1 MFSNRQVLFLSSL
14 ACVFLAAGC
23 SSSSSSRAGKF
34 YDHDGPPD
42 ASHAIETEDLSEL
55 KIEKPSRAASRPY
68 TVMGKR
74 YYPMSGDEEFTQVG
88 IASWY
93 GKQFHGKKTAIGER
107 YDMFAMT
114 AAHPTMELPSY
125 ARVTNLKNGLSVI
138 VRVNDRGPFL
148 GGRAIDMSYAAAV
161 KLGYHKAGT
170 TRVKIERISRR
181 SIASGKVFP
190 TKTTTP
196 TKNPVETPSTPKENE
211 EVIEQGIALVESADA
226 TTETTAPD
234 STATADAI
242 ATIVAKEP
250 STQVEPSIDEG
261 TVSVEEPSQ
270 ETTCTDIATG
280 TQTPDAIDT
289 LLGEENIATTL
300 PAWRIQ
306 IGAFSNEINAREV
319 AAHTEMMLSENG
331 LVASVQVFPDGN
343 LFRVLVG
350 AEKDH
355 SSASALSKKINA
367 LLGVSSFVIQR

>member
-1 MFSNRQVLFLSSL
+1 MFSTRQVLFLSSL
-14 ACVFLAAGC
+14 ACVFLVVGC
-23 SSSSSSRAGKF
+23 SSSPSSRAGKF

-42 ASHAIETEDLSEL
+42 ASHGIETEDLSEL

-107 YDMFAMT
+107 YNMFAMT

-181 SIASGKVFP
+181 SIASGKVFATNTSP
-190 TKTTTP
+190 AK
-196 TKNPVETPSTPKENE
+196 KPVEAPSTPKEDA
-211 EVIEQGIALVESADA
+211 EVIEQGVALVESAET

-234 STATADAI
+234 STPATDAI
-242 ATIVAKEP
+242 ATIVAKD
-250 STQVEPSIDEG
+250 SSSQTEPSIDEG
-261 TVSVEEPSQ
+261 AVSIEEPQEGVATEVATDSQ
-270 ETTCTDIATG
+270 A
-280 TQTPDAIDT
+280 PDAIDA
-289 LLGEENIATTL
+289 LLGEEKASTTTPL
-300 PAWRIQ
+300 WRVQ
-306 IGAFSNEINAREV
+306 VGAFSSEVNAREV
-319 AAHTEMMLSENG
+319 AAHTEMMLSENQ
-331 LVASVQVFPDGN
+331 LSTSVQVFPDGN
-343 LFRVLVG
+343 LYRVLVG
-350 AEKDH
+350 GEKEH
-355 SSASALSKKINA
+355 SAASAFSKKINT

>member
-1 MFSNRQVLFLSSL
+1 MFSTRQVLFLCSL
-14 ACVFLAAGC
+14 ACVFLVAGC
-23 SSSSSSRAGKF
+23 SSSPASRAGKF

-107 YDMFAMT
+107 YNMFAMT

-181 SIASGKVFP
+181 SIASGKVFA
-190 TKTTTP
+190 TQTP
-196 TKNPVETPSTPKENE
+196 TKKPAQTPSALKENE
-211 EVIEQGIALVESADA
+211 EVIEQGVALVESMDTA
-226 TTETTAPD
+226 TETSAID
-234 STATADAI
+234 STPAADAI
-242 ATIVAKEP
+242 ATIVAKE
-250 STQVEPSIDEG
+250 SSSQAEPSIDEG
-261 TVSVEEPSQ
+261 SVSVEEPQESIGTEVAVDSQ
-270 ETTCTDIATG
+270 A
-280 TQTPDAIDT
+280 PDAIDA
-289 LLGEENIATTL
+289 LLGEEKAPAAA
-300 PAWRIQ
+300 PAWRVQ
-306 IGAFSNEINAREV
+306 IGAFSSEVNAREV
-319 AAHTEMMLSENG
+319 AAHTEMMLSEN
-331 LVASVQVFPDGN
+331 LLSAPVQVFPDGK
-343 LFRVLVG
+343 LYRVLVG
-350 AEKDH
+350 GEKDH
-355 SSASALSKKINA
+355 SAASALSKKINA